1 MASGNVFRG
10 IAFNEIVL
18 ILFPAIL
25 LRKKFKFK
33 EGGQINKKKF
43 IYVSLS
49 IVCAFPLILLING
62 GFLSLLSQVF
72 QLEND
77 GLEVLR
83 KNQSFFQ
90 QIIFL
95 AFLPSI
101 AEELLFRGVYEKTF
115 LKYGKVFGLFFSAL
129 LFSFFHFEFQNF
141 LAPFLFGLLLA
152 YIYLHLNHLIYVI
165 YGHFLHNFIS
175 ILFLHFYN
183 ESSISRLS
191 NLSIVKLTGNVQSF
205 FMIFLVLLGIL
216 ALFGLRKSLLW
227 IGDIQV
233 KEDKKRKLAIGA
245 LAPYIV
251 VFGIYIYTCMLG
263 G

>member
-33 EGGQINKKKF
+33 EEGQINKKKF

-115 LKYGKVFGLFFSAL
+115 L
-129 LFSFFHFEFQNF
+129 
-141 LAPFLFGLLLA
+141 
-152 YIYLHLNHLIYVI
+152 
-165 YGHFLHNFIS
+165 
-175 ILFLHFYN
+175 
-183 ESSISRLS
+183 
-191 NLSIVKLTGNVQSF
+191 
-205 FMIFLVLLGIL
+205 
-216 ALFGLRKSLLW
+216 
-227 IGDIQV
+227 
-233 KEDKKRKLAIGA
+233 
-245 LAPYIV
+245 
-251 VFGIYIYTCMLG
+251 
-263 G
+263 

>member
-1 MASGNVFRG
+1 M
-10 IAFNEIVL
+10 
-18 ILFPAIL
+18 
-25 LRKKFKFK
+25 
-33 EGGQINKKKF
+33 
-43 IYVSLS
+43 
-49 IVCAFPLILLING
+49 
-62 GFLSLLSQVF
+62 
-72 QLEND
+72 
-77 GLEVLR
+77 
-83 KNQSFFQ
+83 
-90 QIIFL
+90 
-95 AFLPSI
+95 
-101 AEELLFRGVYEKTF
+101 
-115 LKYGKVFGLFFSAL
+115 
-129 LFSFFHFEFQNF
+129 
-141 LAPFLFGLLLA
+141 
-152 YIYLHLNHLIYVI
+152 I

-205 FMIFLVLLGIL
+205 FMIFLVLLGLL

-251 VFGIYIYTCMLG
+251 VFGIYIYACMLG